1 MSDRTTLR
9 IALGILVV
17 TGLFVGVWAAVAP
30 HSFFLDF
37 PGFGHQWVATDGPY
51 NEHLVRD
58 VGDLNLALAAVT
70 TGAALWLS
78 RPLTLTAAL
87 AWLVY
92 SVPHFAY
99 HALNLQVLN
108 ADDRVPTLVTLAV
121 PIVMALVVLVVAGPT
136 GREAPA
142 EPAPAAGSPG
152 SGRRRFARRTPT
164 G

>member
-1 MSDRTTLR
+1 
-9 IALGILVV
+9 
-17 TGLFVGVWAAVAP
+17 
-30 HSFFLDF
+30 
-37 PGFGHQWVATDGPY
+37 
-51 NEHLVRD
+51 
-58 VGDLNLALAAVT
+58 
-70 TGAALWLS
+70 
-78 RPLTLTAAL
+78 
-87 AWLVY
+87 VY

-99 HALNLQVLN
+99 HALNLQALN

-142 EPAPAAGSPG
+142 EPDSAAGSPG